1 MVLMNRVLKQVA
13 IASVAASV
21 VAAGPILS
29 LVASAQSVTL
39 NGAGATFPLPLYQRY
54 SAELRK
60 AGVNMNYQGVGSGA
74 GIRQVIAGT
83 VDFGGTDAIPTGAQ
97 RSQVSRGMLTVPTAG
112 GAVSVVYNLPGVS
125 SLKLSRQVLPAIF
138 AGQITRWDDAKIAKD
153 NPGVSL
159 PGQAI
164 KVAVRADSSGTTN
177 IFTDHL
183 AAANGYFKGRIGAS
197 PAPKWTIADVLK
209 GKGNPGVAA
218 IVKNTRFSIGYVEDS
233 YASSNKMATAQV
245 QNKKGVFVDPSVRT
259 ADQALDE
266 VKFNNDFIGETAD
279 PADGYPI
286 VGMTYLMLYK
296 QYPDASKSAGVKK
309 MVEWILTTGQGLN
322 NGLGYTRVPAAT
334 AQRALQAVKSQIKP

>member
-13 IASVAASV
+13 IASVAASA
-21 VAAGPILS
+21 VAIGPILS
-29 LVASAQSVTL
+29 LVASAQTATL

-60 AGVNMNYQGVGSGA
+60 NNINMNYQGVGSGA
-74 GIRQVIAGT
+74 GIKQVIAGT
-83 VDFGGTDAIPTGAQ
+83 VHFGGTDAPPSSAERG
-97 RSQVSRGMLTVPTAG
+97 QVKRGMLTVPTAG
-112 GAVSVVYNLPGVS
+112 GAVSVIYNLPGVS
-125 SLKLSRQVLPAIF
+125 TLRLGRQVVPAIF

-153 NPGVSL
+153 NPGVKL
-159 PGQAI
+159 PAQAI

-177 IFTDHL
+177 IFTSHL
-183 AAANGYFKGRIGAS
+183 AAASPYFQGRIGANK
-197 PAPKWTIADVLK
+197 APKWTITDVLK
-209 GKGNPGVAA
+209 GKGNPGVGA
-218 IVKNTRFSIGYVEDS
+218 IVKSTTFSIGYVEDS
-233 YASSNKMATAQV
+233 YATSNKLAAAQV

-266 VKFNNDFIGETAD
+266 VKFDSNLIGETED

-296 QYPDASKSAGVKK
+296 QYPDAAQSAAVKK

-322 NGLGYTRVPAAT
+322 NSLGYTRVPAAT
-334 AQRALQAVKSQIKP
+334 AQRALQAVKSEIKP